1 MNENKP
7 SGILDINVAVV
18 LHNFYNAAK
27 RLTWFAVILAVAV
40 GAFVYY
46 KTDLSYSPMYSSSV
60 VFSVH
65 ASYATTTDIIT
76 HSAWL
81 DSSAAEMLSQTFP
94 YIIRSE
100 NTRMLLQ
107 LELGRPVNGSIS
119 AVATADAGLFTMTAS
134 SADPQDAFDLMRA
147 AITVYP
153 QAASNVLGDT
163 QIYII
168 NEPLSPPTEPDNA
181 NNALSTAVKIAI
193 PVFLFGIIAIFLL
206 SLTRKTVH
214 SAEDLRKLVNLKCL
228 AYVPS
233 IRMKKHSNQA
243 NLTLTITNP
252 RVSST
257 FNESIRNLRIKIQ
270 KLLNEKHHK
279 ILLVTS
285 TLPNE
290 GKTTVAMNLAL
301 SLAQEGKKVILIDG
315 DLRKQSLKE
324 TIGVTDPSDGLPDLL
339 SGNSENFRLLTVPNS
354 TLLLLSGDQTVDQ
367 PQPLLDTPRMKQ
379 VLDLLCKRMD
389 YIIIDSP
396 PAGILSDAATI
407 AKYADATLYVVRQDM
422 ASTAQITSSIQ
433 TLSTNDINLIGCVLN
448 QTQAGTTRYG
458 YGSKYNASYGYS
470 YGYKYSN
477 NSYAYGRKRYSR
489 YDDAQ
494 EAAEELT
501 QAINDTSMEDN
512 PAD

>member
-1 MNENKP
+1 MNENKTSLLP
-7 SGILDINVAVV
+7 DFNLAVI
-18 LHNFYNAAK
+18 LHNFYNALK
-27 RLTWFAVILAVAV
+27 RLIWFAVILALAV
-40 GAFVYY
+40 GGVVFF
-46 KTDLSYSPMYSSSV
+46 KTDRSYVPHYSSSV

-65 ASYATTTDIIT
+65 ASYATTSDIIG

-81 DSSAAEMLSQTFP
+81 DSNAAESLSQTFP

-107 LELGRPVNGSIS
+107 MELGHPVSGSIT
-119 AVATADAGLFTMTAS
+119 AVATADAGLFTMTATS
-134 SADPQDAFDLMRA
+134 DDPQEAFDLMKA

-168 NEPLSPPTEPDNA
+168 NEPLFPPTTPDNSNTA
-181 NNALSTAVKIAI
+181 FSTALLFAGPTFLIA
-193 PVFLFGIIAIFLL
+193 VAAIFLL

-214 SAEDLRKLVNLKCL
+214 SAEDLRKLVNMKCL
-228 AYVPS
+228 AYIPS
-233 IRMKKHSNQA
+233 IKMKKHSNQS

-252 RVSST
+252 RVNST
-257 FNESIRNLRIKIQ
+257 FNESLRNLRIKIQ
-270 KLLNEKHHK
+270 RILEEHHHQ

-290 GKTTVAMNLAL
+290 GKTTIATNLAL
-301 SLAQEGKKVILIDG
+301 SLAQEGKQVILIDG

-324 TIGVTDPSDGLPDLL
+324 TIGVTDPSDGLVDIL
-339 SGNSENFRLLTVPNS
+339 SGNNENFRLLNVPHS
-354 TLLLLSGDQTVDQ
+354 TLLLLCGDQTTDQ
-367 PQPLLDTPRMKQ
+367 PQPLIDTPRMKQ
-379 VLDLLCKRMD
+379 VLDLLRKRLD

-422 ASTAQITSSIQ
+422 ASTAQIVNSIQ
-433 TLSTNDINLIGCVLN
+433 TLSSNDANLIGCALN
-448 QTQAGTTRYG
+448 RTQAGTTRYG
-458 YGSKYNASYGYS
+458 YGSKYNAGYGYS

-489 YDDAQ
+489 YDDAAD
-494 EAAEELT
+494 AAEELT
-501 QAINDTSMEDN
+501 HEISEISAEGE
-512 PAD
+512 AEV